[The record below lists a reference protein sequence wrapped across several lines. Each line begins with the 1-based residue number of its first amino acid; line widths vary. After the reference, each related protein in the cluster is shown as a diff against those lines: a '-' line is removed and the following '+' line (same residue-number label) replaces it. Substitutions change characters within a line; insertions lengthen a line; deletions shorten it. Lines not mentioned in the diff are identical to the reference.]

1 MIHVI
6 ATVELHPDTREQFL
20 HEFGKVA
27 PKVRAEKGCLGYEG
41 TIDLASGLPAQ
52 GPIRPDV
59 VTIVERW
66 SGLPALSAHLT
77 APHMKVYRGHVKPFV
92 QRTTLQ
98 VLEPVAEP
106 VA

>member
-6 ATVELHPDTREQFL
+6 ATVELHPETREQFL
-20 HEFGKVA
+20 REFRNVA
-27 PKVRAEKGCLGYEG
+27 PKVRGEEGCLGYEG
-41 TIDLASGLPAQ
+41 TIDLASGLSAQ

-66 SGLPALSAHLT
+66 SGLPVLSAHLT
-77 APHMKVYRGHVKPFV
+77 APHMKVYRERIKPFV

-98 VLEPVAEP
+98 VLEPVVEP
-106 VA
+106 VP